1 MPASVTSRRWLTLP
15 TRSVPRR
22 DHPVTCCT
30 VGRALVHHPL
40 GVHSVLH
47 AKPGLGLRARA
58 LPVLLVSACAA
69 AFGGLVALAPA
80 DGSAPSVLAY
90 TDRAVTPLQ
99 LEEPAQ
105 EERAL
110 ARASRSRRL
119 QELAQAEA
127 EARARAEAEAR
138 ARAEAEAAAQAKAA
152 AEAAAKAQAEE
163 AAKAKAKAAAEA
175 AAKKAAAQRSSGRCP
190 VPNASF
196 TDTWGAPRSG
206 GRTHQGTDLMAPH
219 GSPVYAVASGRVRT
233 ASSSAGGISLY
244 LDADNGE
251 TYFYAHN
258 QSNAVRSGQRV
269 QAGQLVARVGSSG
282 NAPSDAPHV
291 HFERHVG
298 GRSINPYDFL
308 RRLC

>member
-1 MPASVTSRRWLTLP
+1 
-15 TRSVPRR
+15 
-22 DHPVTCCT
+22 
-30 VGRALVHHPL
+30 
-40 GVHSVLH
+40 VLH
-47 AKPGLGLRARA
+47 AKPGPCLRARA

-80 DGSAPSVLAY
+80 DGDAPSVLAY

-119 QELAQAEA
+119 EELAQAE
-127 EARARAEAEAR
+127 ARAEAEAR

-163 AAKAKAKAAAEA
+163 AAKAKAAAEA
-175 AAKKAAAQRSSGRCP
+175 AAKKAAAQRSAGRCP